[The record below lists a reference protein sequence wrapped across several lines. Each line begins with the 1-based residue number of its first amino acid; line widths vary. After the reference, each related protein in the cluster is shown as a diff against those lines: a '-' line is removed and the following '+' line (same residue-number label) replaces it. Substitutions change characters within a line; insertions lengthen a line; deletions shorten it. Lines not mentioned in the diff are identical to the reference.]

1 MPFTGRHPPFNL
13 KPESMKKLL
22 LMAIVCLAL
31 GTYSNL
37 NAQCTVSNPVIT
49 NVSRISNGNGTC
61 TLKFDLS
68 FSMENN
74 NGNKTIVIHLWSG
87 ANYPNPALCYVGGG
101 GCGQPTAPQLSGSY
115 GSIVINNDGTT
126 PTYYSTY
133 PFRSGVT
140 ILATDPTIS
149 RTGGGNNSTPF
160 NFALSQIT
168 IPSVPCSGGVVIK
181 GDIWSTNS
189 GSLGTGTNPQCA
201 TSSINL
207 NIGDPTIVGFKTCT
221 DPRRLNFGVSTSSST
236 AITVTYKIYKSDGN
250 LTFDP
255 STDLDV
261 TLPGSDPITVSAAT
275 SPQGRSIGFVG
286 DNAPGENSDYWV
298 VVSYTPAGGSTF
310 SVAQLL
316 PNNNCISLPVEF
328 KSFSASREQNNVSLV
343 WETTSESN
351 NKGFEVQRMV
361 KGSNW
366 EALAFVKTQA
376 MDGNSLTTLRYTYK
390 DNNTIKSSSQYR
402 IRQVDLD
409 EKSKYSVIRSVTGL
423 GSAVK
428 LLVYPNPSMD
438 GKVTLSF
445 KNAAGT
451 HNVTISDASGRIIR
465 QWKGMMGNNLTVDNL
480 ASGFYSISV
489 VAQETGEQMVEKI
502 IVKRQ

>member
-1 MPFTGRHPPFNL
+1 
-13 KPESMKKLL
+13 MKKLL
-22 LMAIVCLAL
+22 LMAIAYLAL

-49 NVSRISNGNGTC
+49 NVSRISNGGGTC

-101 GCGQPTAPQLSGSY
+101 GCGQPTASQLSGSY

-126 PTYYSTY
+126 PTYYPTY

-160 NFALSQIT
+160 NFTLSQIT

-201 TSSINL
+201 TSNINL

-236 AITVTYKIYKSDGN
+236 PITVTYKIYRSDGN

-261 TLPGSDPITVSAAT
+261 TLAGSDPITVSAAT
-275 SPQGRSIGFVG
+275 SPQGRSVGFVG

-298 VVSYTPAGGSTF
+298 VVSYTPAGGTTF

-343 WETTSESN
+343 WETASESN

-366 EALAFVKTQA
+366 ETLAFVKTQA
-376 MDGNSLTTLRYTYK
+376 MDGNSSTTLRYTYK
-390 DNNTIKSSSQYR
+390 DNNAIKSSSEYR

-428 LLVYPNPSMD
+428 LLVYPNPSTD

-451 HNVTISDASGRIIR
+451 HNITIADGSGRIIR
-465 QWKGMMGNNLTVDNL
+465 QWKGMMGDNLTVDNL

-489 VAQETGEQMVEKI
+489 IVQETGEQMVEKI